1 MRRALAAIMFFP
13 RGGSAH
19 AARDLAQWL
28 PDHGWEE
35 TIVSGT
41 RRDLGPGADAHSFY
55 RDLDVEV
62 VDFTDALRDP
72 HPLRFG
78 GEGRAPMHPSYEDR
92 PDAPDRVFAGLDD
105 FEFELQVRAW
115 SEALDRA
122 RARSFDLL
130 HLHHLTPINE
140 AAARVAPEVPVVG
153 QLHGTELL
161 MLECVAAGPPPSWRH
176 AERWA
181 ERVREWAAACRFLIV
196 APGGIER
203 AESLLEV
210 PHERLIAVPSGFD
223 PNRFHR
229 MSNGDRLSFWRQHL
243 VEQPQ
248 GWLPGG
254 DPGSIGYAESDLSSF
269 ADGVVLMFVGRFT
282 EVKRVP
288 VLLRAYAQ
296 AKDHFRRPAPLVL
309 VGGYPG
315 EWEGEHP
322 SDVISEIGVK
332 DVFLAGWR
340 KRDVLPSFLA
350 AADVIV
356 LPSVREQFGQ
366 ALVEGMA
373 CGLPA
378 IAARSIG
385 AEGIIDDGCTGWI
398 VPGDDTDSMAAA
410 LVSAVNNDAER
421 RSRGHEARR
430 AMLSRYAWPEIAGR
444 VAEVFDAA
452 CDGRA
457 SHTKPTREGALD

>member
-1 MRRALAAIMFFP
+1 MGPSWPSSSGRCSWHGTRRHPAARRRAPRARSTSSSSRGIVRTTSREEGNLARMRRALAAIMFFP

-210 PHERLIAVPSGFD
+210 PHD
-223 PNRFHR
+223 
-229 MSNGDRLSFWRQHL
+229 
-243 VEQPQ
+243 VE
-248 GWLPGG
+248 
-254 DPGSIGYAESDLSSF
+254 
-269 ADGVVLMFVGRFT
+269 
-282 EVKRVP
+282 
-288 VLLRAYAQ
+288 
-296 AKDHFRRPAPLVL
+296 RRPALL
-309 VGGYPG
+309 
-315 EWEGEHP
+315 
-322 SDVISEIGVK
+322 
-332 DVFLAGWR
+332 
-340 KRDVLPSFLA
+340 LA
-350 AADVIV
+350 AA
-356 LPSVREQFGQ
+356 PSR
-366 ALVEGMA
+366 ATARL
-373 CGLPA
+373 
-378 IAARSIG
+378 AARRRPR
-385 AEGIIDDGCTGWI
+385 IDRLRRKRPQLVRRWGCAH
-398 VPGDDTDSMAAA
+398 V
-410 LVSAVNNDAER
+410 R
-421 RSRGHEARR
+421 REVHGGEADR
-430 AMLSRYAWPEIAGR
+430 
-444 VAEVFDAA
+444 
-452 CDGRA
+452 
-457 SHTKPTREGALD
+457 